1 MQANKVFSRI
11 VKRRGSNISLGALT
25 IVASLAVSGSYAQ
38 GPGSLPFTQTYRRP
52 SVSAYQQLSNVAMNP
67 QQQTTM
73 YQQFVQPLQQQQ
85 QTIIEQMSLNRKLG
99 NVQQQVQ
106 TLDRTSRE
114 RMIDATIRPTGH
126 ASTYMNY
133 SHFYPVPRR

>member
-1 MQANKVFSRI
+1 
-11 VKRRGSNISLGALT
+11 
-25 IVASLAVSGSYAQ
+25 
-38 GPGSLPFTQTYRRP
+38 
-52 SVSAYQQLSNVAMNP
+52 
-67 QQQTTM
+67 M

-85 QTIIEQMSLNRKLG
+85 QTMVEQMSLNRKLG

-106 TLDRTSRE
+106 TLDRTSRD

>member
-1 MQANKVFSRI
+1 MRVKERSFQILRRSKVLASF
-11 VKRRGSNISLGALT
+11 GGLT
-25 IVASLAVSGSYAQ
+25 MMVSLAANMSFAQ

-52 SVSAYQQLSNVAMNP
+52 SVSAYQQLSNFALNP

-106 TLDRTSRE
+106 TLDRTSRD

-133 SHFYPVPRR
+133 SHFYPAPRR